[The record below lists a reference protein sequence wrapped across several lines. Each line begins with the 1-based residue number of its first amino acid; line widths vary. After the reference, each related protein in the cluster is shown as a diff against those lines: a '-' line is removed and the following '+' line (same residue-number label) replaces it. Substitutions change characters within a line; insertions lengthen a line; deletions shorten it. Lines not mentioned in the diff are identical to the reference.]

1 MVCAQNLP
9 PSAPHLPGISLL
21 VERIR
26 ATIRWKREARSQLP
40 VGHGVAMH
48 NTQVSN
54 AKSQEGSPSISIP
67 ESELQLSFARS
78 GGAGG
83 QNVNKVETKV
93 LALFDI
99 RSSRVLSED
108 QKGVIIQEATK
119 RGLLRRGEC
128 LLVTAQEHRSQHMN
142 RAEAVRRMQ
151 DIVRDLLL
159 PHPERLETVAPP
171 SAALARRL
179 HKEGRSEV
187 KARRREGTRQ
197 LFERD

>member
-1 MVCAQNLP
+1 MGPTC
-9 PSAPHLPGISLL
+9 
-21 VERIR
+21 
-26 ATIRWKREARSQLP
+26 EARSQVP
-40 VGHGVAMH
+40 VCHGVDMQ

-54 AKSQEGSPSISIP
+54 AKSQQCTPSISIP

-99 RSSRVLSED
+99 RRSRVLSEE
-108 QKGVIIQEATK
+108 QKEVVIQEATK
-119 RGLLRRGEC
+119 RGLLRHGVC
-128 LLVTAQEHRSQHMN
+128 LVVTAQEHRSQHMN
-142 RAEAVRRMQ
+142 RVEAVRRIADM
-151 DIVRDLLL
+151 VRELLL

-187 KARRREGTRQ
+187 KARRREGTRE